1 MAIDQLQD
9 MTNANF
15 GTLDSTKNKHM
26 IVYDAASDTF
36 VIRDMDTVLSS
47 DQVLDGDLPDDF
59 VDQIEE
65 ELDLGN
71 MDISNVDGG
80 SF

>member
-9 MTNANF
+9 MTNADF

>member
-1 MAIDQLQD
+1 
-9 MTNANF
+9 
-15 GTLDSTKNKHM
+15 M

-59 VDQIEE
+59 IDQIEE
-65 ELDLGN
+65 EIDVNAMTLDK
-71 MDISNVDGG
+71 IDGG

>member
-9 MTNANF
+9 MTNADF

-26 IVYDAASDTF
+26 IVYDATSDTF

-65 ELDLGN
+65 DLDVN
-71 MDISNVDGG
+71 DMTISSVDGG

>member
-9 MTNANF
+9 MTNADF

-65 ELDLGN
+65 EIDLGD
-71 MDISNVDGG
+71 MDISNIDGG

>member
-1 MAIDQLQD
+1 MAISQIRNLS
-9 MTNANF
+9 NANF
-15 GTLDSTKNKHM
+15 GTLDSTKHKNM
-26 IVYDAASDTF
+26 VVFDATTSKY
-36 VIRDMDTVLSS
+36 VIRDMDAVLSS

-65 ELDLGN
+65 ELEVND
-71 MDISNVDGG
+71 MTISSVDGG

>member
-1 MAIDQLQD
+1 MAISNIRD
-9 MTNANF
+9 MSNADF
-15 GTLDSTKNKHM
+15 GTLDSTKHKHM
-26 IVYDAASDTF
+26 IVYDATSDTF

-59 VDQIEE
+59 IDQIEE
-65 ELDLGN
+65 EIDVNAMTLDK
-71 MDISNVDGG
+71 IDGG

>member
-1 MAIDQLQD
+1 MAIDQLKD
-9 MTNANF
+9 MTNADF

-26 IVYDAASDTF
+26 IVYDSASNKF

-65 ELDLGN
+65 EIDVNAMTLDK
-71 MDISNVDGG
+71 VDGG

>member
-9 MTNANF
+9 MTNADF

-26 IVYDAASDTF
+26 IVYDATSDTF

-65 ELDLGN
+65 ELDVN
-71 MDISNVDGG
+71 DMTISSVDGG

>member
-1 MAIDQLQD
+1 MAISNLQD
-9 MTNANF
+9 MVNADF
-15 GTLDSTKNKHM
+15 GTLDSTKNKNM
-26 IVYDAASDTF
+26 IVYDATSNKF

-65 ELDLGN
+65 EIDVNNMELG
-71 MDISNVDGG
+71 SVDGG

>member
-1 MAIDQLQD
+1 MAISNIRD
-9 MTNANF
+9 MSNADF

-26 IVYDAASDTF
+26 IVYDATSDTF
-36 VIRDMDTVLSS
+36 VIRDMDAIFSS

-65 ELDLGN
+65 ELDLDN

-80 SF
+80 GF

>member
-1 MAIDQLQD
+1 MAVSQLQD
-9 MTNANF
+9 MTNADF
-15 GTLDSTKNKHM
+15 GTLDSTKHKSM
-26 IVYDAASDTF
+26 VVYDATSDTF
-36 VIRDMDTVLSS
+36 VIRDMDAIFSS

-65 ELDLGN
+65 ELDVN
-71 MDISNVDGG
+71 DMTISSVDGG

>member
-9 MTNANF
+9 MTNADF

-26 IVYDAASDTF
+26 IVYDATSDTF

-65 ELDLGN
+65 ELDVN
-71 MDISNVDGG
+71 DMTITSVDGG

>member
-1 MAIDQLQD
+1 MAVSQLQD
-9 MTNANF
+9 MTNADF
-15 GTLDSTKNKHM
+15 GTLDSTKNKNM
-26 IVYDAASDTF
+26 IVYESASNTF

-47 DQVLDGDLPDDF
+47 DQVLDGDLPGDF

-65 ELDLGN
+65 ELDVN
-71 MDISNVDGG
+71 DMTISSVDGG

>member
-9 MTNANF
+9 MTNADF

-59 VDQIEE
+59 IDQIEE
-65 ELDLGN
+65 EIDVNAMTLDK
-71 MDISNVDGG
+71 IDGG

>member
-1 MAIDQLQD
+1 MAISNIRN
-9 MTNANF
+9 MTNAAF

-26 IVYDAASDTF
+26 IVYDSASDTF

-65 ELDLGN
+65 EIDVNTMTLDK
-71 MDISNVDGG
+71 VDGG

>member
-9 MTNANF
+9 MTNADF

-36 VIRDMDTVLSS
+36 VIRDMDTIFSS

-59 VDQIEE
+59 IDQIEE
-65 ELDLGN
+65 ELDLGD
-71 MDISNVDGG
+71 MDISNIDGG